1 VRLCLCLEVSYRMTS
16 LDKYLKRIHIG
27 DLKTLMKIYWENK
40 PIFKSGYF
48 WSSIFLAIIAVF
60 LPSFALISKIE
71 IIRFISDNAI
81 AIFPN
86 ILGFNLGG
94 YILLISLNT
103 SNLLDELTEP
113 EKGKDFSFYQ
123 KMSSVFAFSIL
134 VQVSVLIFSLV
145 CLLVINI
152 GEGVAVDYWFA
163 ETINYTSLFISSF
176 LLAYS
181 TLLIFQIVLNIFN
194 FGQVM
199 HFLIRMD
206 ILDKS
211 HSLKPKNQKRKKRS

>member
-1 VRLCLCLEVSYRMTS
+1 MDTFNKR
-16 LDKYLKRIHIG
+16 LKRIHLG
-27 DLKTLMKIYWENK
+27 DLKTLLEIYWENK
-40 PIFKSGYF
+40 PIFKSGFF
-48 WSSIFLAIIAVF
+48 WSSMILAIVTIF
-60 LPSFALISKIE
+60 LPSFVLISKIE

-81 AIFPN
+81 TIFPN

-103 SNLLDELTEP
+103 SNILDELTEP
-113 EKGKDFSFYQ
+113 EEGKDFSFYQ

-134 VQVSVLIFSLV
+134 IQVSILIFSLISLFV
-145 CLLVINI
+145 MHI
-152 GEGVAVDYWFA
+152 GEGVYVNYWLA
-163 ETINYTSLFISSF
+163 EILNYLSLFISSF

-194 FGQVM
+194 FGQVI

-206 ILDKS
+206 NIDKTIN
-211 HSLKPKNQKRKKRS
+211 LNPKNQNRKKRS